1 MEMPIKRLD
10 RQTGA
15 RDSNME
21 LLRIVA
27 MVMIVAHHFVVHGD
41 FSYEAG
47 DVSVNRLWTYFLML
61 GGKIGVNLFVLISG
75 YYMVKS
81 PGGKTGK
88 VVRIW
93 LQLLT
98 YSLLLYAVSMA
109 MGIVPFHRNT
119 LITHLLPLTTFR
131 WWFAT
136 TYCILY
142 LLSPFLNRMM
152 QSLDQRG
159 FQKLLLLAAVLWSV
173 IPSVVNLTYFMSSD
187 MDRNNLIWFVYLY
200 FLGGYFRL
208 YPTERARS
216 AAWYFTGAAVSG
228 ILIFLSM
235 LWLNNMGKGNA
246 FYVIHAGILS
256 SFWSLPAL
264 LMSVYLFAGF
274 LHIRVGSSRLI
285 NTIASA
291 TFGVYLLHD
300 DGYMREFLWKIL
312 FKNAQYTHSRLL
324 IPYSLAVIACVYVV
338 CTAIELTRI
347 HLLERRYLPVVDR
360 VSRKID
366 GLIEKILDFQPLD
379 RLL

>member
-1 MEMPIKRLD
+1 MKRLN
-10 RQTGA
+10 RRTGA
-15 RDSNME
+15 RDSNIE

-27 MVMIVAHHFVVHGD
+27 MVMIVAHHFMVHGD

-47 DVSVNRLWTYFLML
+47 DMSVNRLWTYFLMM

-93 LQLLT
+93 LQLIT
-98 YSLLLYAVSMA
+98 YSLLLYAAA
-109 MGIVPFHRNT
+109 MGIGMISFHRNT
-119 LITHLLPLTTFR
+119 LTAHLLPVTTFR

-136 TYCILY
+136 TYCILC
-142 LLSPFLNRMM
+142 LLSPFLNRMI
-152 QSLDQRG
+152 QSLDRRA
-159 FQKLLLLAAVLWSV
+159 FQKLLLLATVLWSV
-173 IPSVVNLTYFMSSD
+173 IPSVVNLTYFIGSD
-187 MDRNNLIWFVYLY
+187 MDRNNLVWFVYLY
-200 FLGGYFRL
+200 FLGAYIRL

-216 AAWYFTGAAVSG
+216 VAWYFTGAAVSG

-235 LWLNNMGKGNA
+235 LWLNNMAKGNPYYA
-246 FYVIHAGILS
+246 SHAGILS

-274 LHIRVGSSRLI
+274 LRVRIGSSRWI
-285 NTIASA
+285 NAIASA
-291 TFGVYLLHD
+291 TFGVYLIHD
-300 DGYMREFLWKIL
+300 DGYMREFLWKTL
-312 FKNAQYTHSRLL
+312 FKNAQYTHSSLL
-324 IPYSLAVIACVYVV
+324 IPYSIAVIVCVYVV
-338 CTAIELTRI
+338 CTAIELARI
-347 HLLERRYLPVVDR
+347 HLLEKRYLPAVDK
-360 VSRKID
+360 VSRTID